1 MCASLHTSGSPQS
14 HSSPSSM
21 YPLPHFC
28 PPKSILTSGIL
39 YKHMPTPFSRL
50 ATRSFLLHVLNTVG
64 NGYLF
69 TKRKRKGKRRLTEL
83 IFFCI
88 FFYYFVPITLL
99 ILYLIYFALH
109 FFICYHLLFMYILY
123 FLFVLLF
130 CSNLYLNAFCFLFL
144 SPSGFFI
151 YLYGIFL
158 YFFSFI
164 IICLINYIL
173 YC

>member
-1 MCASLHTSGSPQS
+1 MYKSIWCVRVFHTSGSPQS

-123 FLFVLLF
+123 FFI
-130 CSNLYLNAFCFLFL
+130 CITFLFQFIFECIL
-144 SPSGFFI
+144 FFI
-151 YLYGIFL
+151 FVPIRLLYISIRYFL
-158 YFFSFI
+158 
-164 IICLINYIL
+164 IL
-173 YC
+173 F